1 MLCYDEENSRRSS
14 HGFIRKTR
22 CLTKKEGLSQEA
34 LAQKLNVTRQSIS
47 KWERG
52 EAKPDS
58 AHLIHLTQIF
68 QTSLEDSVETI
79 PTHFRLRRYS
89 IPILIVLT
97 FIASF
102 YLHIVMTVSCFWL
115 LIAMGY
121 FLYRLLS
128 LI

>member
-1 MLCYDEENSRRSS
+1 M
-14 HGFIRKTR
+14 
-22 CLTKKEGLSQEA
+22 
-34 LAQKLNVTRQSIS
+34 S

>member
-1 MLCYDEENSRRSS
+1 MDLSEKLVALR
-14 HGFIRKTR
+14 
-22 CLTKKEGLSQEA
+22 KKEGLSQEA

-58 AHLIHLTQIF
+58 THLIHLTQIF

-115 LIAMGY
+115 LIGIGY
-121 FLYRLLS
+121 LIYRLLS